1 MSAHR
6 KPRLKKLALLAFALL
21 NVQVS
26 AQAVGLLE
34 LYRAAQQD
42 DPQYAAAK
50 AEREAADSLITQSR
64 GQLLPQLGV
73 SASKMRN
80 DQTVKSTNVFGEQRQ
95 QYEFDPKNASI
106 NLNQALFRPQ
116 AWLAYSQSHA
126 QVQQAE
132 GIVRQARQELI
143 LRLAQSYFEVLLAG
157 DNVTLMA
164 EQKRAIDELLKQAK
178 RYFEAGVGTIT
189 DINEAQARYDSIAA
203 QELAAQNNLEVRIRS
218 LEQLVG
224 TVHRDLSRL
233 GSRLALDLPNPVE
246 IDQWVQFTTD
256 NNPMIKAR
264 EAGLRVAEKEV
275 HKNMAA
281 HLPTVDIVASRSFYE
296 DPSYTNLNTR
306 SQMNSIGLQLS
317 IPIFSGGST
326 QGRVNQA
333 ASLREKARYEL
344 EAAKRSLTTSARQEY
359 MNVMNGVA
367 QVKALEQAVKSNE
380 VALYSAQKGQE
391 AGMRTSFDVLNAQQL
406 LFTAKRDLAQ
416 GRYAYVLSR
425 LKLRSAAGLLGDED
439 VELIQ
444 SWLDPVPQ

>member
-1 MSAHR
+1 MRAQQT
-6 KPRLKKLALLAFALL
+6 PRLKKLALLAFALL
-21 NVQVS
+21 NVPLS
-26 AQAVGLLE
+26 AQAIGLLD

-64 GQLLPQLGV
+64 GQLLPQLGI
-73 SASKMRN
+73 SASKMKN
-80 DQTVKSTNVFGEQRQ
+80 DQTVKSQTAFGEQSRP
-95 QYEFDPKNASI
+95 YEFDPKNASI

-116 AWLAYSQSHA
+116 AWLAYAQSHA

-132 GIVRQARQELI
+132 GVVRQARQDLI
-143 LRLAQSYFEVLLAG
+143 LRLTQSYFEVLLAG

-164 EQKRAIDELLKQAK
+164 EQKRAVDELLKQAK

-203 QELAAQNNLEVRIRS
+203 QELAAQNNLEIRIRS

-224 TVHRDLSRL
+224 KVHRDLSRL
-233 GSRLALDLPNPVE
+233 GARLALESPNPVE
-246 IDQWVQFTTD
+246 IDQWVQFATD
-256 NNPMIKAR
+256 NNPVIKAR
-264 EAGLRVAEKEV
+264 EASLLVAEKEV
-275 HKNMAA
+275 HKNFAA

-306 SQMNSIGLQLS
+306 SQQNSIGLQVS

-333 ASLREKARYEL
+333 ASMREKARFDL
-344 EAAKRSLTTSARQEY
+344 EAAKRGLTTSARQEY

-391 AGMRTSFDVLNAQQL
+391 AGMRTSFDVLNSQQL
-406 LFTAKRDLAQ
+406 LYTAKRDLAQ
-416 GRYAYVLSR
+416 GRYAYVLAR
-425 LKLRSAAGLLGDED
+425 LKLRAAAGLLGDED
-439 VELIQ
+439 VELVE
-444 SWLDPVPQ
+444 SWLDPLTH